1 MSKRHVHYPR
11 GIGCS
16 RACSSC
22 DGAPDCPCVG
32 CHCPPPDTA
41 VRLTARQLAH
51 ESLPTCVRWFAGQ
64 SHTEHCDK
72 LTAALEDRDRSHTDE
87 LQEAAKLLRRLE
99 WSGKVRVRAANVAAC
114 PTCGALATH
123 GEHGPACELAKGL
136 TRYDEPTRKESR

>member
-1 MSKRHVHYPR
+1 MSADDYLTEAMN
-11 GIGCS
+11 S
-16 RACSSC
+16 RAT
-22 DGAPDCPCVG
+22 
-32 CHCPPPDTA
+32 PPPDTA